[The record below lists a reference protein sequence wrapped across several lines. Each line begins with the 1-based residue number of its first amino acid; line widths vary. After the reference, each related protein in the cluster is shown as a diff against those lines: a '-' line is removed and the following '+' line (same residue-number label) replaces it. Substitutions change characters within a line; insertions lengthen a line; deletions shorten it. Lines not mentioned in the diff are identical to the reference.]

1 MGVNLRGESNADAC
15 RRMGWG
21 VGTQIVGD
29 EGYGPEV
36 WEITA
41 IGRSSILT
49 VTVSGGQDSREILSS
64 LGCRDWIESKESSD
78 G

>member
-1 MGVNLRGESNADAC
+1 MGVNLIGESDADAC

-29 EGYGPEV
+29 EGFGPTV

-49 VTVSGGQDSREILSS
+49 VTINGGRDKRECLSS
-64 LGCRDWIESKESSD
+64 LTCRDWTKYKD
-78 G
+78 LHNG